1 MATATLIPPLERYDT
16 AKAKAQA
23 IIDRAKSEDRD
34 MNDAEQA
41 EFDTAI
47 ADAKSAKAQHDRNI
61 KSDQD
66 LADLGDPI
74 TPAVKAAG
82 GSPAGK
88 SAGLTPGEIFVKSE
102 PWTALDKTGFSD
114 DTPIVM
120 PNVGV
125 GELKAMVKTLVTDPA
140 LYPTRIEV
148 GKAPVI
154 ISNVLQAFTIVPD
167 SGEVIKHMT
176 ASFTNNAA
184 VVAEGA
190 AKPES
195 ALTWTPE
202 TLNPATIAHH
212 IPVTVQ
218 ALRRNSQLETI
229 INTFMVDGVVRK
241 VAASAV
247 ATLAASAAVT
257 LQAFATDLRTTI
269 RKAITKAGQYG
280 TPTGILL
287 NAFDAETVDLEAIV
301 SAALGPGQYYA
312 PAESVWRLP
321 IFTTYDLPAGF
332 AYVGDL
338 KQVMVYTDG
347 PVQLA
352 TGWIGNQFIEN
363 KLTIRA
369 EQDAVTGIMLAPS
382 IVKADLTL

>member
-1 MATATLIPPLERYDT
+1 MIPNTAPLERYET

-23 IIDRAKSEDRD
+23 IVDNAKAEDRD
-34 MNDAEQA
+34 MNEAEQA
-41 EFDTAI
+41 EFDA
-47 ADAKSAKAQHDRNI
+47 AVAEAKSARAQHERNV
-61 KSDQD
+61 KSDAD
-66 LADLGDPI
+66 LADLGDPE
-74 TPAVKAAG
+74 PAASIAGTVTVK
-82 GSPAGK
+82 
-88 SAGLTPGEIFVKSE
+88 TPGEQF
-102 PWTALDKTGFSD
+102 TASPTWQAMLKAHPEGFAEGQ
-114 DTPIVM
+114 PIIM
-120 PNVGV
+120 PKVAV
-125 GELKAMVKTLVTDPA
+125 GELKALVKTLVTDPG
-140 LYPTRIEV
+140 LNPVRVEV
-148 GKAPVI
+148 GKAPVV
-154 ISNVLQAFTIVPD
+154 ISNILAAFTVVPD
-167 SGEVIKHMT
+167 AGEVIKHMT

-218 ALRRNSQLETI
+218 ALRRNKQLEAI
-229 INTFMVDGVVRK
+229 INEFMVDGVIRK

-247 ATLAASAAVT
+247 AALAASAAVT
-257 LQAFATDLRTTI
+257 LQAYATDLRTTI

-280 TPTGILL
+280 TPSGILL
-287 NAFDAETVDLEAIV
+287 NAFDAEGIDLEAIV

-321 IFTTYDLPAGF
+321 IFTSYDLPQGY

-352 TGWIGNQFIEN
+352 TGWVGNQFIEN

-369 EQDAVTGIMLAPS
+369 EQDAVTGIMNGPAL
-382 IVKADLTL
+382 VKADLTA